1 MGIGFYNFAA
11 LHDASFREEIKK
23 RIGEIIDQNSFV
35 EGKYNSLFEEEFAK
49 LQQSKHCALVA
60 NGTDAIEVALRAL
73 DVGPGDKIG
82 VPGISFFATAEAV
95 ITRHAEPI
103 FIDVDPATG
112 LMSPKSLKNV
122 LKTTFLKA
130 IIPVHI
136 YGQPAPIEEL
146 EEICNPKGIKII
158 EDAAQ
163 GQGGFLKNGPIG
175 SSNNITTFSFY
186 PTKNL
191 AAFGDAG
198 AVLTNDD
205 ALATK
210 VVSIRNHGRSPN
222 GHILAGVNSRCD
234 HIQAAVLH
242 LKLTRINEQNA
253 ARKKIA
259 KAYHQQLAGT
269 GLRLVPQELID
280 RSSWHLYP
288 IGLSSKEEKYALQA
302 FLKSKEIGNA
312 LFYEKALPEEKPLQ
326 ACAGETAQA
335 IDFAGKTICLPM
347 NPFLSE
353 QDVTT
358 VCNAVKEFLGS
369 SR

>member
-1 MGIGFYNFAA
+1 MGIPFYNFAA

-23 RIGEIIDQNSFV
+23 RFSEIIDQNSFV
-35 EGKYNSLFEEEFAK
+35 EGKYNALFESEFAA

-60 NGTDAIEVALRAL
+60 NGTDALEIALRAIG
-73 DVGPGDKIG
+73 VGPGDKVG

-95 ITRHAEPI
+95 ISQHAEVV

-112 LMSPKSLKNV
+112 LMSPKSLKNI

-130 IIPVHI
+130 IMPVHI

-146 EEICNPKGIKII
+146 EEICQPKGIKII

-163 GQGGFLKNGPIG
+163 GQGGYLKHGPIG

-198 AVLTNDD
+198 AILTNDD
-205 ALATK
+205 AIATK

-222 GHILAGVNSRCD
+222 GHILSGVNSRCD
-234 HIQAAVLH
+234 HLQASVLH
-242 LKLTRINEQNA
+242 LKLAKINEQNA
-253 ARKKIA
+253 ARKNIA
-259 KAYHQQLAGT
+259 KMYHQQLADT
-269 GLRLVPQELID
+269 KLRLVPAELLD

-326 ACAGETAQA
+326 QCAGETAQA

-347 NPFLSE
+347 NPFLNE
-353 QDVTT
+353 QDITT
-358 VCNAVKEFLGS
+358 VCNAVKEFLAKK
-369 SR
+369 